1 MVVVVVVHQSKKHVS
16 LSEGGTDK
24 KHVAGLAFE
33 DHQDGIDG
41 AFEEGGPCCAPAGRA
56 RVTDVSRFW
65 VCHSAGGPLF
75 LCAWL
80 FFLSDLQMFFVFS
93 IVSRVC
99 HGLCLHEMQNC

>member
-75 LCAWL
+75 VCVLGC
-80 FFLSDLQMFFVFS
+80 FCLSDLQMFLFLFFHCVTRL
-93 IVSRVC
+93 SRLVC
-99 HGLCLHEMQNC
+99 A

>member
-16 LSEGGTDK
+16 LSEGDTDK

-75 LCAWL
+75 FCVLGC
-80 FFLSDLQMFFVFS
+80 FLSDLLICCCCFS

-99 HGLCLHEMQNC
+99 HGLCVHKM